1 MAALAHRHMS
11 LKGYC
16 SGAGM
21 QAIVSAYSCSSDEDE
36 SPTDV
41 KDHTLHNKTDT
52 AKEQHGARLL
62 GPSPAACGGK
72 RSASVGEGF
81 SAVLTCS
88 QERVHPLPSVGAYVP
103 KRKRSKKIEGG
114 PKREEGLSLAVQ
126 VPSYELAE
134 YLRDG
139 PRDNVGPSSC
149 SNSAGGSVAVRSALP
164 HRQVFACHHH
174 SKPVTAVQFHP
185 RASMPL
191 LLTASHDGKVC
202 IWDWCNRKKLIGQF
216 QSHGVT
222 SSLTPDVVSVQD
234 AHWLDDHHIISGGYD
249 KRVVLT
255 DATTAA
261 VLQDFAHTSFVSR
274 LAVHP
279 HNTSV
284 FVSGE
289 DARSVTLWD
298 VRAGGSPVSQFKG
311 VGGRVLDVTFLGPDG
326 REVVASSDIV
336 RRNATSQTVVV
347 WDAASTAVLSNQIY
361 QEPYTCPC
369 VRAHPTDS
377 TFLVQS
383 NAGYIVLFS
392 SSRPYRLNK
401 YKRFE
406 GHRVR
411 GYPVQFDLSPDGGVV
426 ASGDANGRLLFYNY
440 HNGKLLKDVAVSTHN
455 AEDPCVSVGY
465 GSGSV
470 GCGMWGGAVT
480 VLA

>member
-1 MAALAHRHMS
+1 
-11 LKGYC
+11 
-16 SGAGM
+16 M

-36 SPTDV
+36 SPTDI
-41 KDHTLHNKTDT
+41 KDHTLYKTDT
-52 AKEQHGARLL
+52 KEQHGARLL
-62 GPSPAACGGK
+62 GPSPACGGKRAASVGEGVSACDGK
-72 RSASVGEGF
+72 RSASVGEEV

-114 PKREEGLSLAVQ
+114 PKRAEGNSSAVQ

-139 PRDNVGPSSC
+139 PKDSVSPSSHG
-149 SNSAGGSVAVRSALP
+149 NSAGGSVAVGSALP
-164 HRQVFACHHH
+164 HKQVFACHHH

-185 RASMPL
+185 HTSMPL

-202 IWDWCNRKKLIGQF
+202 IWDWFHRKKLIGQF

-222 SSLTPDVVSVQD
+222 SSSLTPDVVSVQD

-255 DATTAA
+255 DATTAT
-261 VLQDFAHTSFVSR
+261 VLQEFAHASFVSR

-279 HNTSV
+279 DNTNM

-298 VRAGGSPVSQFKG
+298 VRTGGRPVSQFKG

-326 REVVASSDIV
+326 RELVASSDIV

-347 WDAASTAVLSNQIY
+347 WDVASTAVLSNQIY

-383 NAGYIVLFS
+383 NADYIVLFS
-392 SSRPYRLNK
+392 SSRPYRLDK
-401 YKRFE
+401 YRRFE
-406 GHRVR
+406 GHRVG

-426 ASGDANGRLLFYNY
+426 ASGDANGRLVFYNY
-440 HNGKLLKDVAVSTHN
+440 HNGKLLKDVAVSAHS